1 MAAPELVLTDTARRQ
16 VSCRSCGSEFNTL
29 FLEGHGY
36 RIVTCR
42 DCGLRYVN
50 PQPTGQELHDYYSNF
65 DEGSTWR
72 GDGEESFDRAMRRI
86 VLRHRRSGSLLDV
99 GSSRGNFL
107 LSMRS
112 AGFDV
117 YGVEPSPKNSDF
129 ARSKNNIPTFTGTV
143 EEFLSA
149 LHGGPFDVISIL
161 NVLEHLREPNA
172 VLCGLRDLL
181 VDDGI
186 VTLVVPDARFHAAL
200 GRIRKAVGCADPYWM
215 AEGKRKLVGFDPP
228 QHLCSFEPRTITQ
241 LVEQCGF
248 QKIALQSAPVI
259 LNRVA
264 WKDAAKAAVRYSS
277 EVLRLVSFGR
287 LVVGYSTALVARK
300 LPR

>member
-1 MAAPELVLTDTARRQ
+1 MPAHELVPTDTARRE
-16 VSCRSCGSEFNTL
+16 VRCRSCGSESNTL

-50 PQPTGQELHDYYSNF
+50 PQPTDQELHDYYSNF
-65 DEGSTWR
+65 DQERTWR

-86 VLRHRRSGSLLDV
+86 VLRHRRSGCLLDV

-112 AGFDV
+112 AGFHV
-117 YGVEPSPKNSDF
+117 YGVEPSPKNSEF
-129 ARSKNNIPTFTGTV
+129 ARSHNQIPTFTGTV
-143 EEFLSA
+143 EDFLSSP
-149 LHGGPFDVISIL
+149 HRGRFDVISVL
-161 NVLEHLREPNA
+161 NVLEHLREPKR
-172 VLCGLRDLL
+172 VLLGLRDLL
-181 VDDGI
+181 VEDGI
-186 VTLVVPDARFHAAL
+186 VTLVVPDARFHGAL
-200 GRIRKAVGCADPYWM
+200 GRIRQAFGCADPYWM

-241 LVEQCGF
+241 LVEKCGF

-259 LNRVA
+259 LNQVA
-264 WKDAAKAAVRYSS
+264 WKDAAKAAVRVSS
-277 EVLRLVSFGR
+277 EILRLVSFGR
-287 LVVGYSTALVARK
+287 LVVGYSTALLARK
-300 LPR
+300 RPL